1 MRKFTIFTV
10 LLTIIVIIVV
20 AEVAVNEYFLFSEEG
35 IADDLSESNDVP
47 LPDSLD
53 LSKSMETNVLGTTE
67 PVQSEPL
74 EPLVADTGQDIPVE
88 PVDILPVG
96 EAVEVLESGDDSDF
110 ESENY
115 VNWNTNVYIRDDQI
129 KSAGFV
135 NAVLENEPHNGF
147 IFKTVYVDDLYDL
160 NVTKTVVKNA
170 DMLLAKIY
178 VLQVGPTSS
187 ITEVYEVLKVRAS
200 EGLDTEINET
210 NEFGQGSFFMN
221 DSKRSSVAF
230 LTVKIS
236 NMVYAFSYPKEYHA
250 QIKNLAMLL
259 DYEF

>member
-1 MRKFTIFTV
+1 M
-10 LLTIIVIIVV
+10 
-20 AEVAVNEYFLFSEEG
+20 AEVAVNEYLPFSEEG
-35 IADDLSESNDVP
+35 IADNLSESGDVP

-53 LSKSMETNVLGTTE
+53 LSKSMETNVLGATE
-67 PVQSEPL
+67 TVQSEPL
-74 EPLVADTGQDIPVE
+74 EQSVADTGREIPVE
-88 PVDILPVG
+88 SVDILPVD
-96 EAVEVLESGDDSDF
+96 DDSDF

-129 KSAGFV
+129 KSSGFV
-135 NAVLENEPHNGF
+135 NATLSSEPHNGF

-160 NVTKTVVKNA
+160 NVTKTVVKDA

-178 VLQVGPTSS
+178 VLQVGPASS

-221 DSKRSSVAF
+221 DSKRSAVAF

-236 NMVYAFSYPKEYHA
+236 NMVYSFSYPKEYHP
-250 QIKNLAMLL
+250 QIRNLIMLL

>member
-1 MRKFTIFTV
+1 M
-10 LLTIIVIIVV
+10 
-20 AEVAVNEYFLFSEEG
+20 AEVAVNEYLPFSEEDG
-35 IADDLSESNDVP
+35 DEILSDGAEVP

-53 LSKSMETNVLGTTE
+53 LSKSMETNVLGVSNGTQEIEPSDAVAAELTE
-67 PVQSEPL
+67 TSAPETL
-74 EPLVADTGQDIPVE
+74 EVIEGST
-88 PVDILPVG
+88 VG
-96 EAVEVLESGDDSDF
+96 SEVLDDQALGSELVEDDGDF

-135 NAVLENEPHNGF
+135 NATLSSEPHNGF

-170 DMLLAKIY
+170 DTLLAKIY
-178 VLQVGPTSS
+178 VLQVGPASS

-221 DSKRSSVAF
+221 DSKRSGVAF

-236 NMVYAFSYPKEYHA
+236 NMVYAFSYPKEYHP
-250 QIKNLAMLL
+250 QISNLVTLL